1 MFGSDGGEPGADGGR
16 MTAVK
21 ESLHEEGDVI
31 NILETTGKE
40 LHSTNLLCLLLQVK
54 QISQCLGINHRHQA
68 KSHYSENMGIF
79 PLFRCLRGL

>member
-16 MTAVK
+16 MDDGS
-21 ESLHEEGDVI
+21 ESHEEEDII

-40 LHSTNLLCLLLQVK
+40 LHYTNLLCLLLQVK